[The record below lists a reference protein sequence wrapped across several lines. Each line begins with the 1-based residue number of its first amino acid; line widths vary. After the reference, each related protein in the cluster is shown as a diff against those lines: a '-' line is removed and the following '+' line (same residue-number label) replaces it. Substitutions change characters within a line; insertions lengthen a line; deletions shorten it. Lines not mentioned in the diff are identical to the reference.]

1 MFFQKFAE
9 ATNKKKRSL
18 MSRDRLKQNLKTYL
32 FGYPIHNSLAPLV
45 HSTIFHNLKVPWT
58 YELVESTDKA
68 DFQPKIRSDDCV
80 SSAISMPQKLSWMK
94 ECNEITEEGH
104 AIGAVNTV
112 FIKKDAETGKKRYIG
127 TNTDCIG
134 VREALLQD
142 DRNILSCSTGIYLVN
157 RIKDEVDA
165 VVTSFAVMPS
175 PPKFNHVVSVEKAAQ
190 LEGPVLI
197 VGTVPDAPPATEG
210 EVIARNITL
219 EFLKKKQKGIVLE
232 MCYHPKIFTE
242 FYTLAEGNGWKVLP
256 GTESMI
262 HQGIAQE
269 VLWMER
275 PLSDMPVEAVKAGV
289 AEELSKMSSPKRY
302 SRC

>member
-1 MFFQKFAE
+1 
-9 ATNKKKRSL
+9 

-68 DFQPKIRSDDCV
+68 DFRPKIRSDDCV

-94 ECNEITEEGH
+94 KCNEITEEGH

-134 VREALLQD
+134 VREALLQN
-142 DRNILSCSTGIYLVN
+142 DRNILSCSTGHPALVIGSGGACRAAVYALHTWLGVSEIYLVN

-190 LEGPVLI
+190 LEDPVLI

-242 FYTLAEGNGWKVLP
+242 FYTLVEGNGWKVLP
-256 GTESMI
+256 GTEYMI

-269 VLWMER
+269 VLWME
-275 PLSDMPVEAVKAGV
+275 
-289 AEELSKMSSPKRY
+289 
-302 SRC
+302 